1 MLLRHIIT
9 LVIILPLVVLA
20 DSSSWRGQ
28 LQDGSHISIDPNT
41 NKVIR
46 DHEGESTPLWDGVH
60 KLDNGAV
67 IIVRDGVVVKDRVII
82 EAQREQQRDRLNAA
96 CMQLVKKVC
105 GTHNECDS
113 HPACD
118 PARQLLALEH
128 SELNSTWSGNILESS
143 THCLEALG
151 NENFFQACDRRS
163 TVDESPCEKLHL
175 KVCGSERQCAS
186 REACD
191 AAGQLVSMEQQDMH
205 SVPGG
210 FTYASAQCRD
220 ALADDSDYF
229 SACE

>member
-9 LVIILPLVVLA
+9 IVFILPLVALA
-20 DSSSWRGQ
+20 DSSSWQGK

-41 NKVIR
+41 NKVTR
-46 DHEGESTPLWDGVH
+46 ETEGETTPLWDGVH

-67 IIVRDGVVVKDRVII
+67 IIVRDGVAIRDRVII
-82 EAQREQQRDRLNAA
+82 DAQREQERDRLNAA

-105 GTHNECDS
+105 GMHNECDS

-118 PARQLLALEH
+118 PARQLLAMEH
-128 SELNSTWSGNILESS
+128 SELNSSWSGNILESS

-151 NENFFQACDRRS
+151 NETFFQACDRRS
-163 TVDESPCEKLHL
+163 PGHQTPCEKLRL
-175 KVCGSERQCAS
+175 KVCGSEKQCAS
-186 REACD
+186 REACN
-191 AAGQLVSMEQQDMH
+191 AASQLVSMELQDMH

-220 ALADDSDYF
+220 ALADESEYF
-229 SACE
+229 NACE